1 MTHTNITSARI
12 LLIDDHPAVRQ
23 GVALLLSQDGYRIC
37 AEAEDRKSVFSFL
50 EKDKAE
56 LALLDISLGD
66 ESGLDLIAE
75 MQQVGVATL
84 VYSMHED
91 PDVIERAFHC
101 GAIGYVTKREPAEV
115 LLDAVAAVLEGKRYV
130 SPRCALSLATR
141 VLSGPDTENEASLS
155 EREKQVLQMFGQGEP
170 IGDIADT
177 LSISSRT
184 VESYFSRIMNKLK
197 LGGMKE
203 LRRYAIKK
211 IQR

>member
-1 MTHTNITSARI
+1 MMSTKIDSAGI
-12 LLIDDHPAVRQ
+12 ILIDDHPAVRQ

-37 AEAEDRKSVFSFL
+37 AEAEDRRSVFSFL
-50 EKDKAE
+50 EMNKAE

-75 MQQVGVATL
+75 MQQLGVATL

-91 PDVIERAFHC
+91 PEVIERAFNC
-101 GAIGYVTKREPAEV
+101 GATGYVTKREPAEV
-115 LLDAVAAVLEGKRYV
+115 LLEAVAAVLEAKRYV
-130 SPRCALSLATR
+130 SPRCALSLANR
-141 VLSGPDTENEASLS
+141 VLSGPDPENETSLS
-155 EREKQVLQMFGQGEP
+155 EREKQVLQMFGQGES
-170 IGDIADT
+170 IADIAEA

-203 LRRYAIKK
+203 LRRYAIKN

>member
-1 MTHTNITSARI
+1 MSIKSNSAGI

-23 GVALLLSQDGYRIC
+23 GVALLLSQDGYHIC
-37 AEAEDRKSVFSFL
+37 AEAENRRSVFSFL

-66 ESGLDLIAE
+66 ESGLDLIAD
-75 MQQVGVATL
+75 MQQFGVATL

-91 PDVIERAFHC
+91 PDVIERAFNS
-101 GAIGYVTKREPAEV
+101 GATGYVTKREAAEV

-130 SPRCALSLATR
+130 SPRCALSLANR

-155 EREKQVLQMFGQGEP
+155 EREKQVLQMFGQGES
-170 IGDIADT
+170 IADIADT

-203 LRRYAIKK
+203 LRRYAIKN